1 MANRQQRQPER
12 TDYQSIPDLRTQT
25 MFPTFTVEGEKPRGP
40 LEKMLSIFADVRA
53 GEGVGVVLLTLN
65 VLLLLGA
72 YYLLKTA
79 REPLILTEGGAA
91 VKSYSSAG
99 QAALLMI
106 LVPLYGL
113 FGNRVNR
120 LKLVVGLTLF
130 FASHL
135 LVFQALGLGGVSIG
149 VAFYI
154 WVGIFNVFVISQF
167 WAFANDLYTE
177 AQGKRLFPMIGIG
190 ASIGALAGAQAAT
203 WLFKSLQWTPYALM
217 TAASGILLICA
228 GLVWAANRV
237 ETNRPDQVMN
247 KHANEKLD
255 GPNGFQLVF
264 ASRYLRLI
272 AILIVLLNVVNTT
285 GEFLLSS
292 VVEQEASQLHPGDK
306 TAMRTFIGGFYGSY
320 FTWVNL
326 LGLVLQT
333 FAVSRI
339 FDFIGVRGALFVLPS
354 LALISYSVMAVA
366 PALAVVRGAKTL
378 ENATDYSLQNT
389 VRQTLFLPTS
399 RAEKYKAKAA
409 IDTFFMRFGDVL
421 QAGIV
426 RAGAEL
432 SVSFTGFAWLNVGLT
447 LAWLWIA
454 SLLGREHRR
463 MAF

>member
-1 MANRQQRQPER
+1 MSIQR
-12 TDYQSIPDLRTQT
+12 TDYQSIPELRSRAG
-25 MFPTFTVEGEKPRGP
+25 FSGFRVEGEPPRGP
-40 LEKMLSIFADVRA
+40 VERFLSLFADVRA
-53 GEGVGVVLLTLN
+53 GEGAGVLLLTAN
-65 VLLLLGA
+65 ILLLLGS

-99 QAALLMI
+99 QAGLLMI

-113 FGNRVNR
+113 VGARVNR

-135 LVFQALGLGGVSIG
+135 LIFQALGLGGMSIG
-149 VAFYI
+149 IAFYI

-177 AQGKRLFPMIGIG
+177 AQGKRLFPMIGVG
-190 ASIGALAGAQAAT
+190 ASVGALAGSEAAT
-203 WLFKSLQWTPYALM
+203 WLFKHLQFTPYALM
-217 TAASGILLICA
+217 TMAAGVLAVSA
-228 GLVWAANRV
+228 GLTYAANRT
-237 ETNRPDQVMN
+237 ETSRAGQVMN
-247 KHANEKLD
+247 RHASEKLE

-264 ASRYLRLI
+264 QSRYLRLI
-272 AILIVLLNVVNTT
+272 ALLIVLLNVVNTT

-292 VVEQEASQLHPGDK
+292 VVEQQASELHAGDK
-306 TAMRTFIGGFYGSY
+306 AAIRTFIGAFYGSY

-326 LGLVLQT
+326 LGLLLQT

-339 FDFIGVRGALFVLPS
+339 FQWIGVRGSLFILPS
-354 LALISYSVMAVA
+354 LALTSYSVLAVA
-366 PALAVVRGAKTL
+366 PVLGIVRGAKIL
-378 ENATDYSLQNT
+378 ENSVDYSLQNT

-421 QAGIV
+421 QAGLV
-426 RAGAEL
+426 RAGEGL
-432 SVSFTGFAWLNVGLT
+432 SVSLSGFAWFNVALT
-447 LAWLWIA
+447 VCWLWIA
-454 SLLGREHRR
+454 ALLGREHRR
-463 MAF
+463 MGF